1 MDRYKTS
8 SYKASHVLA
17 LALGSDIVV
26 GVVALDAVRQFL
38 LGSSRLRLG
47 LSSGWP
53 DLPDGN
59 EAAHKTG
66 PVDLALRCVQAPL
79 VILR

>member
-1 MDRYKTS
+1 MDRHKTS

-38 LGSSRLRLG
+38 PGSSRLRLG
-47 LSSGWP
+47 LSSGSP
-53 DLPDGN
+53 DLPDGIDT
-59 EAAHKTG
+59 AHERG
-66 PVDLALRCVQAPL
+66 PVDLVLRCVQPPL